1 MRMEI
6 TTSTAGSSA
15 RHTDGTSYRDLN
27 GNGVM
32 DPYEDP
38 SLPVEDRVEDLL
50 SRLSLAE
57 KAGLM
62 IQSVVSVTTDG
73 AIDGEQI
80 APRELSARQLIEDR
94 HVTHLNVHRIP
105 DPRAMARWNNEVQRV
120 AEQAPH
126 GIPVTI
132 STDPRHSFTENWGAS
147 FSAEHLS
154 AWPEPLGLGAI
165 ADESTVREFADIA
178 RREYTA
184 LGIRLALHPTLDVAT
199 EPRWA
204 RQYSTFGQDAEN
216 VAKLGVAYVDGFE
229 GGDHLG
235 NHSVSCMAKHFPGGG
250 PQRDGEDPHFHYGKE
265 QDYTGGMF
273 EYHLEPFRR
282 IIARGVPAIMP
293 SYGIPIGLTLDGEPV
308 EEVGFGFNRQI
319 ITGLLREKL
328 GFDGVVCT
336 DWGLVTESRI
346 GGKVLPPRAWGVEHL
361 NEVERVQKILE
372 AGCDQL
378 GGEEEPG
385 YIVSLVE
392 SGAVTESRI
401 DESVRRLLRV
411 KFELGLFENPYV
423 DEEAATQ
430 TVGTDEYRA
439 AGHAAQARSMVIL
452 TNGNSSANPALPLR
466 RGAKVFSQ
474 EVSGASLKEA
484 GLIAVPDPAQADAIV
499 VRIAAPFDPRDEF
512 ALEASFHAGSL
523 EFAPE
528 VAERLHALAAHAPVI
543 LVVHLERPAI
553 LEPLFPNCAAVLAE
567 FGASDR
573 AVLEVLTGRTR
584 AEGRLPFDIPRSV
597 AAVRTS
603 RVDVPGDYA
612 SPLFPAGQP
621 SAPVRRKAPRRTY
634 AQGRE
639 SQELIL
645 ETALEIIERKGYA
658 ATSLRDIAEAVGMTQ
673 AGLLHHFG
681 TKENL
686 LVEVLRQRDIVNRRI
701 VAAQGGDDPMT
712 IRVARHNE
720 SVPALV
726 HLYVNLE
733 AAAADTDHP
742 AHEFFLRREN
752 EVLASMRR
760 DIEARQQAGTLA
772 ADVDASMMARVFLA
786 LSDGLQAQ
794 WGINPEVDLSG
805 TIEWLWTQFTD
816 KKGQ

>member
-1 MRMEI
+1 MMEN
-6 TTSTAGSSA
+6 TTTTAGLSA
-15 RHTDGTSYRDLN
+15 RHTDGTLYRDLN

-38 SLPVEDRVEDLL
+38 RLPIEERVEDLL
-50 SRLSLAE
+50 SRMTLAD

-62 IQSVVSVTTDG
+62 VQTVVSVTADG
-73 AIDGEQI
+73 DIDGDEL
-80 APRELSARQLIEDR
+80 APRELSARQMVEER
-94 HVTHLNVHRIP
+94 RVTHLNVHRIP
-105 DPRAMARWNNEVQRV
+105 EPRAMARWNNDVQRV
-120 AEQAPH
+120 AEQGPL

-165 ADESTVREFADIA
+165 GDDTTVREFADIA

-204 RQYSTFGQDAEN
+204 RQYSTFGQDAET

-229 GGDHLG
+229 GDGGLG
-235 NHSVSCMAKHFPGGG
+235 AQSVSCMAKHFPGGG
-250 PQRDGEDPHFHYGKE
+250 PQRDGEDPHFAYGKE

-273 EYHLEPFRR
+273 DYHLEPFRR
-282 IIARGVPAIMP
+282 VIARGVPAIMP

-328 GFDGVVCT
+328 GYDGVVCT

-361 NEVERVQKILE
+361 TEVERVQKILE

-385 YIVSLVE
+385 YIIELVE
-392 SGAVTESRI
+392 SGAIDEARI

-411 KFELGLFENPYV
+411 KFALGLFENPYV
-423 DEEAATQ
+423 DEDAAQ
-430 TVGTDEYRA
+430 DSVGTDEYRA
-439 AGHAAQARSMVIL
+439 AGHAAQARSMVVL
-452 TNGNSSANPALPLR
+452 TNGTSSANPALPLR
-466 RGAKVFSQ
+466 RGAKVFA
-474 EVSGASLKEA
+474 EGVAEAALKKA
-484 GLIAVPDPAQADAIV
+484 GLVPVSDPADAEANV
-499 VRIAAPFDPRDEF
+499 VRIAAPYDPRDEF

-528 VAERLHALAAHAPVI
+528 VAERLRTLSAQAPVI

-553 LEPLFPNCAAVLAE
+553 IEPLFPSCAAVVVE
-567 FGASDR
+567 FGASDK
-573 AVLEVLTGRTR
+573 AVLEVLTGRTP
-584 AEGRLPFDIPRSV
+584 AEGSLPFDIPRSV
-597 AAVRTS
+597 EAVRTS
-603 RVDVPGDYA
+603 RVDVPADYA

-621 SAPVRRKAPRRTY
+621 SAPIRRRAPRRTY

-639 SQELIL
+639 SQDLIL

-686 LVEVLRQRDIVNRRI
+686 LVEVLRQRDVVNRRI
-701 VAAQGGDDPMT
+701 VASQGGDDPMT

-726 HLYVNLE
+726 NLYVNLE
-733 AAAADTDHP
+733 AAAADTAHP

-760 DIEARQQAGTLA
+760 DIEARQQAGKLA
-772 ADVDASMMARVFLA
+772 QDIDASMMARVFLA

-794 WGINPEVDLSG
+794 WGINPDVDLGG
-805 TIEWLWTQFTD
+805 TIEWLWTQFAA
-816 KKGQ
+816 KKAE